1 MSAPAP
7 EPRVRP
13 LRRSDLPA
21 VLAIER
27 SVYPSPWPEE
37 HLTRIVALPGAIGR
51 VAELEGGGVVGYALG
66 WVAADEAELANIAV
80 APPHRRTGVGDR
92 LLASMREAAAG
103 LGATRMYLEVRVS
116 NEVAQAFYRSRG
128 FTVTGRRRE
137 YYSRPRE
144 DALTMAVDLTHEET

>member
-1 MSAPAP
+1 MSAPLP
-7 EPRVRP
+7 ELRVRP
-13 LRRSDLPA
+13 LRPADLA
-21 VLAIER
+21 EVLTLER

-37 HLTRIVALPGAIGR
+37 HLARIVALPGGIGR

-80 APPHRRTGVGDR
+80 APPYRRSGVGNR
-92 LLASMREAAAG
+92 LLESMREAAGA

-116 NEVAQAFYRSRG
+116 NEIAQAFYSSRG

>member
-1 MSAPAP
+1 MRALVPD
-7 EPRVRP
+7 PRVRP
-13 LRRSDLPA
+13 LRPSDLA
-21 VLAIER
+21 EVLTLER

-37 HLTRIVALPGAIGR
+37 HLARIVALPGAIGR
-51 VAELEGGGVVGYALG
+51 VAELEGVGLIGYALG

-80 APPHRRTGVGDR
+80 VPPHRRSGVGR
-92 LLASMREAAAG
+92 GLLESMREAAAA

-144 DALTMAVDLTHEET
+144 DALTMAVDLTREGA